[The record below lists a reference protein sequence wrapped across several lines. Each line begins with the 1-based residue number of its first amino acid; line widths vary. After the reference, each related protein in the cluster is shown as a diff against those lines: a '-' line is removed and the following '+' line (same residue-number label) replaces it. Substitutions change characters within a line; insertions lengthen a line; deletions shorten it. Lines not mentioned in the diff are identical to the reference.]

1 MWGRWEQG
9 APVGCVLGVGRLP
22 TRVLGL
28 GRAPST
34 RREPPSPGRSLGGCR
49 RHQEGVGQLGKGG
62 PGVRSLGDSPP
73 SDCAL
78 SAGGRHDADAL
89 PCPTTGRRPHDA
101 ARLAPGARVFAGTR
115 RAGTGAAASFVA
127 EVSLC
132 LRRLRGSGGVSQGRF
147 SVAQFSSLS
156 QAQATF
162 PLCTPAAPAAV
173 LLGGSF
179 QGSASHLTAVLGPEH
194 RLPSVS
200 LPPALEAVCRPA
212 APGLL
217 SAFTPWTVIN
227 HGFA

>member
-1 MWGRWEQG
+1 MKRRQ
-9 APVGCVLGVGRLP
+9 P
-22 TRVLGL
+22 TRAASHDWVSNYSSTEE
-28 GRAPST
+28 RAA
-34 RREPPSPGRSLGGCR
+34 
-49 RHQEGVGQLGKGG
+49 
-62 PGVRSLGDSPP
+62 RSLGDSPP

-78 SAGGRHDADAL
+78 SAGGGHDADAL

-156 QAQATF
+156 QTQATF

-217 SAFTPWTVIN
+217 SAFTPWTVITMASHRWMCKCSLTKAPRGIRQN
-227 HGFA
+227 QMKSQPFLVLST